1 MCLRRLLISH
11 FLDVTVQEAIILC
24 VCVDVYVY
32 MVGVWL
38 CLVCVC
44 ALVHM

>member
-24 VCVDVYVY
+24 VCVRVDVDVY
-32 MVGVWL
+32 MVGM
-38 CLVCVC
+38 CVC
-44 ALVHM
+44 AHL